1 METEDEDT
9 TGARPAWAETG
20 SQSQRTVGSAD
31 GNDEN
36 AGSMIQPF
44 VDVPSGSPQEEEDD
58 DEQLI

>member
-1 METEDEDT
+1 METEDEDA

-20 SQSQRTVGSAD
+20 SQSERTVGSAD

-36 AGSMIQPF
+36 AGSTIQLF
-44 VDVPSGSPQEEEDD
+44 VDVPSGSPQEEEYE